1 MTRTRFSPAGIPWR
15 RIACYVVVVV
25 NLLNVA
31 LAMVLVYQ
39 LSFKGVLP

>member
-15 RIACYVVVVV
+15 RIACCVVVVV
-25 NLLNVA
+25 NLLSVA

-39 LSFKGVLP
+39 LSSKGVLP